1 MSQLFASGGESIR
14 ASTSASVLPMNIQ
27 CWFPLGL
34 MGLSPSCPK
43 DSQESSLEPQ
53 LGSINSLVL
62 SLLYGPTLTSVHDYG
77 KNQSFEYTE
86 LCLQSDVSAF

>member
-1 MSQLFASGGESIR
+1 MD
-14 ASTSASVLPMNIQ
+14 
-27 CWFPLGL
+27 WFDFLALQGIL
-34 MGLSPSCPK
+34 KSLS
-43 DSQESSLEPQ
+43 LAPQ
-53 LGSINSLVL
+53 FESINSLVL